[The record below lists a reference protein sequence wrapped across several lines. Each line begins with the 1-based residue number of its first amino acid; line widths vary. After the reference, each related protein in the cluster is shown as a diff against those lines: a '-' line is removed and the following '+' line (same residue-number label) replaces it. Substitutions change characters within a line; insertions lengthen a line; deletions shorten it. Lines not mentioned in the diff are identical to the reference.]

1 MRQVWR
7 KLRRTTVRLILT
19 PAVAHYRYTIRRGP
33 ARGLRREGGFDFLPE
48 RLRPSTPEERFLLE
62 LPLEGRT
69 VYDVGAW
76 EGTTALAL
84 ARRVGPSGSVWAF
97 EPNPTAAAKLRRN
110 LGLNGMTNV
119 SLLDVAVGDS
129 TGEVDLAFQRNATGR
144 AQIVSE
150 AGGEQRGVLVRV
162 PMATL
167 DELREQRGLPPPH
180 LIKIDVEG
188 AETQVLRGAR
198 RTIVAHRPDLLLEL
212 HGRTFAEKRAK
223 CESVLE
229 ELRELGYDGRHVE
242 TGAPLAETPLAER
255 TLEGHL
261 FCTPA

>member
-1 MRQVWR
+1 MRQAWR
-7 KLRRTTVRLILT
+7 KLRGTTVRVILT
-19 PAVAHYRYTIRRGP
+19 PALARHRYTIRRGP

-48 RLRPSTPEERFLLE
+48 RLRPSSPEERFLLE

-84 ARRVGPSGSVWAF
+84 ARRVGPSGSVLAF
-97 EPNPTAAAKLRRN
+97 EPNPAAAAKLRTN
-110 LGLNGMTNV
+110 LALNGVTNV

-129 TGEVDLAFQRNATGR
+129 TREVDLSFQRNATGR
-144 AQIVSE
+144 AHILSE
-150 AGGEQRGVLVRV
+150 PRPKSRVHVRV

-167 DELREQRGLPPPH
+167 DELREQRGLPPPD

-188 AETQVLRGAR
+188 AETEVLRGAR

-212 HGRTFAEKRAK
+212 HGRTTAEKRK
-223 CESVLE
+223 KRETVLE
-229 ELRELGYDGRHVE
+229 ELRALGYQGRHVE
-242 TGAPLAETPLAER
+242 TGAPLANTP
-255 TLEGHL
+255 LEGHL

>member
-19 PAVAHYRYTIRRGP
+19 PVVGRFRYTIRRGP

-48 RLRPSTPEERFLLE
+48 RIRPSSPEERFLVE

-110 LGLNGMTNV
+110 LGLNAVTNV
-119 SLLDVAVGDS
+119 SLLDVAVGDC
-129 TGEVDLAFQRNATGR
+129 TREVELSFQRNATGR
-144 AQIVSE
+144 AQVLFE
-150 AGGEQRGVLVRV
+150 PDDRRRGLHVRV

-188 AETQVLRGAR
+188 AEREVLRGAR
-198 RTIVAHRPDLLLEL
+198 RTIAAHRPDLLLEL
-212 HGRTFAEKRAK
+212 HGRTDEEKRSN
-223 CESVLE
+223 CDSVLQ
-229 ELRELGYDGRHVE
+229 ELRELGYHARHVE
-242 TGAPLAETPLAER
+242 SDTPLTETP
-255 TLEGHL
+255 LEGHL